1 MYFVSDLVKGG
12 VAVGAVVSI
21 LAVGLTVLL
30 LSDHLLVPD
39 LVLLKFVY

>member
-1 MYFVSDLVKGG
+1 MYCASDLVKGG
-12 VAVGAVVSI
+12 VAVRAVVSI

-30 LSDHLLVPD
+30 LSDHLLLPQ